1 MSRSVLADGWGGCV
15 SEMDVTLQPHVSPH
29 LTKMHNRDW
38 KTIAMVSITIPP
50 RLFK

>member
-15 SEMDVTLQPHVSPH
+15 SEMDVTFQPPH